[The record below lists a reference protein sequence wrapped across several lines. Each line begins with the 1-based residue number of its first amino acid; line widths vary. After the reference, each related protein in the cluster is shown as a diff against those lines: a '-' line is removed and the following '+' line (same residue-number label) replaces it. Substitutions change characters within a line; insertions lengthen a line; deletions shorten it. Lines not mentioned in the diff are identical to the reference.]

1 MISYAAIKK
10 SMEEFAAK
18 RAAESARRR
27 YPDATVMVDGAHIV
41 IQHPTAV
48 RDEFGDSENEPK
60 RWIKESMG
68 GR

>member
-27 YPDATVMVDGAHIV
+27 YPEAKVTVDGSHIV
-41 IQHPTAV
+41 IQHPTAA
-48 RDEFGDSENEPK
+48 RDEFGDENTVPG
-60 RWIKESMG
+60 RWIKEAMG